1 MFPLYQNKGS
11 ETRKAREKT
20 APKKQTSL
28 FYLCRLFSL
37 LRKGAKASPLPCLA
51 MKEKIEILRN
61 LAESILDELAEMEA
75 LTVEEATLSQDVD
88 CSLVGG

>member
-1 MFPLYQNKGS
+1 
-11 ETRKAREKT
+11 
-20 APKKQTSL
+20 
-28 FYLCRLFSL
+28 
-37 LRKGAKASPLPCLA
+37 